1 MKIKTKRMKILIK
14 KIIFAS
20 NNKGKIRE
28 LKDILSELDIEVIS
42 QKEAGF
48 DIEADETGS
57 TFAENSAIKAKA
69 IYNIS
74 KLPVIADDSGL
85 CVDALD
91 GAPGVYSHRFA
102 GEDASDSEKCKY
114 ILEKLEN
121 ISDEK
126 RTARFICDMC
136 LIDENGREYH
146 AEGKCEG
153 KIGREEKGNNGFGY
167 DPIFIVGDRTLAELE
182 EVEKNKISHRAKAL
196 EKMTEILGK
205 QV

>member
-1 MKIKTKRMKILIK
+1 MIK

-28 LKDILSELDIEVIS
+28 LKDILSSLGIEVVS
-42 QKEAGF
+42 QREAGF
-48 DIEADETGS
+48 DIEADETGT

-69 IYNIS
+69 IYELAKI
-74 KLPVIADDSGL
+74 PVLADDSGL

-91 GAPGVYSHRFA
+91 GQPGVYSHRFA
-102 GEDASDSEKCKY
+102 GENATDEEKCRY

-121 ISDEK
+121 VSDEK

-136 LIDENGREYH
+136 FIDENGREYH

-167 DPIFIVGDRTLAELE
+167 DPIFVVGNRTLAELE
-182 EVEKNKISHRAKAL
+182 ETEKNQISHRAEAL
-196 EKMTEILGK
+196 KKMKEILK
-205 QV
+205 QF

>member
-1 MKIKTKRMKILIK
+1 MIK

-28 LKDILSELDIEVIS
+28 LKDILSPLGIEVVS
-42 QKEAGF
+42 QREAGF
-48 DIEADETGS
+48 DIEADETGT
-57 TFAENSAIKAKA
+57 TFAENSAIKARA
-69 IYNIS
+69 IYELAKI
-74 KLPVIADDSGL
+74 PVLADDSGL

-91 GAPGVYSHRFA
+91 GQPGVYSHRFA
-102 GEDASDSEKCKY
+102 GENATDEEKCRY

-136 LIDENGREYH
+136 FIDENGREYH
-146 AEGKCEG
+146 AEGRCEG

-167 DPIFIVGDRTLAELE
+167 DPIFVVGNRTLAELE
-182 EVEKNKISHRAKAL
+182 EAEKNKISHRAEAL
-196 EKMTEILGK
+196 KKMKEILK
-205 QV
+205 QF

>member
-1 MKIKTKRMKILIK
+1 MIK

-28 LKDILSELDIEVIS
+28 LKDILSPLGIEVVS
-42 QKEAGF
+42 QREAGF
-48 DIEADETGS
+48 DIEADETGT

-69 IYNIS
+69 IYELAKI
-74 KLPVIADDSGL
+74 PVLADDSGL

-91 GAPGVYSHRFA
+91 GQPGVYSHRFA
-102 GEDASDSEKCKY
+102 GENATDEEKCRY

-121 ISDEK
+121 VSDEK

-136 LIDENGREYH
+136 FIDENGREYH
-146 AEGKCEG
+146 AEGRCEG

-167 DPIFIVGDRTLAELE
+167 DPIFVVGNRTLAELE
-182 EVEKNKISHRAKAL
+182 EAEKNKISHRAEAL
-196 EKMTEILGK
+196 KKMKEILK
-205 QV
+205 QF

>member
-1 MKIKTKRMKILIK
+1 MIK

-28 LKDILSELDIEVIS
+28 LKDILSPMGIEVVS
-42 QKEAGF
+42 QREAGF
-48 DIEADETGS
+48 DIEADETGT

-69 IYNIS
+69 IYELAKI
-74 KLPVIADDSGL
+74 PVLADDSGL

-91 GAPGVYSHRFA
+91 GQPGVYSHRFA
-102 GEDASDSEKCKY
+102 GENATDEEKCRY

-136 LIDENGREYH
+136 FIDENGREYH
-146 AEGKCEG
+146 AEGRCEG
-153 KIGREEKGNNGFGY
+153 KIGKEEKGNNGFGY
-167 DPIFIVGDRTLAELE
+167 DPIFVVGNRTLAELE
-182 EVEKNKISHRAKAL
+182 EAEKNKISHRAEAL
-196 EKMTEILGK
+196 KKMKEILK
-205 QV
+205 QF

>member
-1 MKIKTKRMKILIK
+1 MIK
-14 KIIFAS
+14 KTIFAS

-28 LKDILSELDIEVIS
+28 LKDILSSLGIEVVS
-42 QKEAGF
+42 QREAGF
-48 DIEADETGS
+48 DIEADETGT

-69 IYNIS
+69 IYELAKI
-74 KLPVIADDSGL
+74 PVLADDSGL

-91 GAPGVYSHRFA
+91 GQPGVYSHRFA
-102 GEDASDSEKCKY
+102 GENATDKEKCRY

-136 LIDENGREYH
+136 FIDENGREYH
-146 AEGKCEG
+146 AEGRCEG

-167 DPIFIVGDRTLAELE
+167 DPIFVVGNRTLAELE
-182 EVEKNKISHRAKAL
+182 EAEKNQISHRAEAL
-196 EKMTEILGK
+196 KKMKEILK
-205 QV
+205 QF

>member
-1 MKIKTKRMKILIK
+1 MIK

-28 LKDILSELDIEVIS
+28 LKDILSSLGIEVVS
-42 QKEAGF
+42 QREAGF
-48 DIEADETGS
+48 DIEADETGT

-69 IYNIS
+69 IYELAKI
-74 KLPVIADDSGL
+74 PVLADDSGL

-91 GAPGVYSHRFA
+91 GQPGVYSHRFA
-102 GEDASDSEKCKY
+102 GENATDKEKCRY

-121 ISDEK
+121 VSDEK

-136 LIDENGREYH
+136 FIDENGREHH

-167 DPIFIVGDRTLAELE
+167 DPIFVVGNRTLAELE
-182 EVEKNKISHRAKAL
+182 EAEKNQISHRAEAL
-196 EKMTEILGK
+196 KKMKEILK
-205 QV
+205 QF

>member
-1 MKIKTKRMKILIK
+1 MIK

-28 LKDILSELDIEVIS
+28 LKDILSSLGIEVVS
-42 QKEAGF
+42 QREAGF
-48 DIEADETGS
+48 DIEADETGT

-69 IYNIS
+69 IYELAKI
-74 KLPVIADDSGL
+74 PVLADDSGL

-91 GAPGVYSHRFA
+91 GQPGVYSHRFA
-102 GEDASDSEKCKY
+102 GENATDEEKCRY

-121 ISDEK
+121 VSDEK
-126 RTARFICDMC
+126 RTARFICNMC
-136 LIDENGREYH
+136 FIDENGREYH

-167 DPIFIVGDRTLAELE
+167 DPIFVVGNRALAELE
-182 EVEKNKISHRAKAL
+182 EAEKNQISHRAEAL
-196 EKMTEILGK
+196 KKMKEILK
-205 QV
+205 QF

>member
-1 MKIKTKRMKILIK
+1 MIK

-28 LKDILSELDIEVIS
+28 LKDILSSLGIEVVS
-42 QKEAGF
+42 QREAGF
-48 DIEADETGS
+48 DIEADETGT

-69 IYNIS
+69 IYELAKI
-74 KLPVIADDSGL
+74 PVLADDSGL

-91 GAPGVYSHRFA
+91 GQPGVYSHRFA
-102 GEDASDSEKCKY
+102 GENATDKEKCRY

-121 ISDEK
+121 VSDEK

-136 LIDENGREYH
+136 FIDENGREYH

-167 DPIFIVGDRTLAELE
+167 DPIFVVGNRTLAELE
-182 EVEKNKISHRAKAL
+182 EAEKNQISHRAEAL
-196 EKMTEILGK
+196 KKMKEILK
-205 QV
+205 QF

>member
-1 MKIKTKRMKILIK
+1 MIK

-28 LKDILSELDIEVIS
+28 LKDILSSLGIEVVS
-42 QKEAGF
+42 QREAGF
-48 DIEADETGS
+48 DIEADETGT

-69 IYNIS
+69 IYELAKI
-74 KLPVIADDSGL
+74 PVLADDSGL

-91 GAPGVYSHRFA
+91 GQPGVYSHRFA
-102 GEDASDSEKCKY
+102 GENATDEEKCRY

-121 ISDEK
+121 VSDEK

-136 LIDENGREYH
+136 FIDESGREYH

-167 DPIFIVGDRTLAELE
+167 DPIFVVGNRTLAELE
-182 EVEKNKISHRAKAL
+182 ETEKNQISHRAEAL
-196 EKMTEILGK
+196 KKMKEILK
-205 QV
+205 QF

>member
-1 MKIKTKRMKILIK
+1 MIK

-28 LKDILSELDIEVIS
+28 LKDILSPMGIEVVS
-42 QKEAGF
+42 QREAGF
-48 DIEADETGS
+48 DIEADETGT

-69 IYNIS
+69 IYELAKI
-74 KLPVIADDSGL
+74 PVLADDSGL

-91 GAPGVYSHRFA
+91 GQPGVYSHRFA
-102 GEDASDSEKCKY
+102 GENATDEEKCRY

-136 LIDENGREYH
+136 FIDENGREYH
-146 AEGKCEG
+146 AEGRCEG
-153 KIGREEKGNNGFGY
+153 KIGKEEKGNNGFGY
-167 DPIFIVGDRTLAELE
+167 DPIFVVGNRTLAELE
-182 EVEKNKISHRAKAL
+182 ETEKNKISHRAEAL
-196 EKMTEILGK
+196 KKMKEILK
-205 QV
+205 QF

>member
-1 MKIKTKRMKILIK
+1 MIK

-28 LKDILSELDIEVIS
+28 LKDILSSLGIEVVS
-42 QKEAGF
+42 QREAGF
-48 DIEADETGS
+48 DIEADETGT

-69 IYNIS
+69 IYELAKI
-74 KLPVIADDSGL
+74 PVLADDSGL

-91 GAPGVYSHRFA
+91 GQPGVYSHRFA
-102 GEDASDSEKCKY
+102 GENATDEEKCRY

-121 ISDEK
+121 VSDEK

-136 LIDENGREYH
+136 FIDENGREYH

-167 DPIFIVGDRTLAELE
+167 DPIFVVGNRTLAGLE
-182 EVEKNKISHRAKAL
+182 EAEKNQISHRAEAL
-196 EKMTEILGK
+196 KKMKEILK
-205 QV
+205 QF

>member
-1 MKIKTKRMKILIK
+1 MIK

-28 LKDILSELDIEVIS
+28 LKDILSSLGIEVVS
-42 QKEAGF
+42 QREAGF
-48 DIEADETGS
+48 DIEADETGT

-69 IYNIS
+69 IYELAKI
-74 KLPVIADDSGL
+74 PVLADDSGL

-91 GAPGVYSHRFA
+91 GQPGVYSHRFA
-102 GEDASDSEKCKY
+102 GENATDEEKCRY

-121 ISDEK
+121 VSDEK

-136 LIDENGREYH
+136 FIDENGREYH

-167 DPIFIVGDRTLAELE
+167 DPIFVVGNRTLAELE
-182 EVEKNKISHRAKAL
+182 EAEKNQISHRAEAL
-196 EKMTEILGK
+196 KKMKEILK
-205 QV
+205 QF

>member
-1 MKIKTKRMKILIK
+1 MIK

-28 LKDILSELDIEVIS
+28 LKDILSPMGIEVVS
-42 QKEAGF
+42 QREAGF
-48 DIEADETGS
+48 DIEADETGT

-69 IYNIS
+69 IYELAKI
-74 KLPVIADDSGL
+74 PVLADDSGL

-91 GAPGVYSHRFA
+91 GQPGVYSHRFA
-102 GEDASDSEKCKY
+102 GENATDEEKCRY

-136 LIDENGREYH
+136 FIDENGREYH
-146 AEGKCEG
+146 AEGRCEG

-167 DPIFIVGDRTLAELE
+167 DPIFVVGNRTLAELE
-182 EVEKNKISHRAKAL
+182 EAEKNKISHRAEAL
-196 EKMTEILGK
+196 KKMKEILK
-205 QV
+205 QF

>member
-1 MKIKTKRMKILIK
+1 MIK

-28 LKDILSELDIEVIS
+28 LKDILSSLGIEVVS
-42 QKEAGF
+42 QREAGF
-48 DIEADETGS
+48 DIEADETGT

-69 IYNIS
+69 IYELAKI
-74 KLPVIADDSGL
+74 PVLADDSGL

-91 GAPGVYSHRFA
+91 GQPGVYSHRFA
-102 GEDASDSEKCKY
+102 GENATDEEKCRY

-121 ISDEK
+121 VSDEK

-136 LIDENGREYH
+136 FIDENGREYH

-167 DPIFIVGDRTLAELE
+167 DPIFVVGNRTLAELE
-182 EVEKNKISHRAKAL
+182 EAEKNQISHRAEAL
-196 EKMTEILGK
+196 KKMKEILK
-205 QV
+205 KF

>member
-1 MKIKTKRMKILIK
+1 MIK

-28 LKDILSELDIEVIS
+28 LKDILSPMGIEVVS
-42 QKEAGF
+42 QREAGF
-48 DIEADETGS
+48 DIEADETGT

-69 IYNIS
+69 IYELAKI
-74 KLPVIADDSGL
+74 PVLADDSGL

-91 GAPGVYSHRFA
+91 GQPGVYSHRFA
-102 GEDASDSEKCKY
+102 GENATDEEKCRY

-136 LIDENGREYH
+136 FIDENGREYH
-146 AEGKCEG
+146 AEGRCEG
-153 KIGREEKGNNGFGY
+153 KIGKEEKGNNGFGY
-167 DPIFIVGDRTLAELE
+167 DPIFVVGNRTLAELKE
-182 EVEKNKISHRAKAL
+182 AEKNKISHRAEAL
-196 EKMTEILGK
+196 KKMKEILK
-205 QV
+205 QF

>member
-1 MKIKTKRMKILIK
+1 MIK

-28 LKDILSELDIEVIS
+28 LKDILSSLGIEVVS
-42 QKEAGF
+42 QREAGF
-48 DIEADETGS
+48 DIEADETGT

-69 IYNIS
+69 IYELAKI
-74 KLPVIADDSGL
+74 PVLADDSGL

-91 GAPGVYSHRFA
+91 GQPGVYSHRFA
-102 GEDASDSEKCKY
+102 GENATDEEKCRY

-121 ISDEK
+121 VSDEK

-136 LIDENGREYH
+136 FIDENGREYH

-167 DPIFIVGDRTLAELE
+167 DPIFVVGNRTLAELE
-182 EVEKNKISHRAKAL
+182 ETEKNQISHRAEAL
-196 EKMTEILGK
+196 NKMKEILK
-205 QV
+205 QF

>member
-1 MKIKTKRMKILIK
+1 MIK

-28 LKDILSELDIEVIS
+28 LKDILSPLGIEVVS
-42 QKEAGF
+42 QREAGF
-48 DIEADETGS
+48 DIEADETGT

-69 IYNIS
+69 IYELAKI
-74 KLPVIADDSGL
+74 PVLADDSGL

-91 GAPGVYSHRFA
+91 GQPGVYSHRFA
-102 GEDASDSEKCKY
+102 GENATDEEKCRY

-136 LIDENGREYH
+136 FIDENGREYH
-146 AEGKCEG
+146 AEGRCEG
-153 KIGREEKGNNGFGY
+153 KIGKEEKGNNGFGY
-167 DPIFIVGDRTLAELE
+167 DPIFVVGNRTLAELE
-182 EVEKNKISHRAKAL
+182 EAEKNKISHRAEAL
-196 EKMTEILGK
+196 KKMKEILK
-205 QV
+205 QF

>member
-1 MKIKTKRMKILIK
+1 MIK

-28 LKDILSELDIEVIS
+28 LKDILSSLGIEVVS
-42 QKEAGF
+42 QREAGF
-48 DIEADETGS
+48 DIEADETGT

-69 IYNIS
+69 IYELAKI
-74 KLPVIADDSGL
+74 PVLADDSGL

-91 GAPGVYSHRFA
+91 GQPGVYSHRFA
-102 GEDASDSEKCKY
+102 GENTTDEEKCRY

-121 ISDEK
+121 VSDEK

-136 LIDENGREYH
+136 FIDENGREYH

-153 KIGREEKGNNGFGY
+153 VIGREDKGNNGFGY
-167 DPIFIVGDRTLAELE
+167 DPIFVVGNRTLAELE
-182 EVEKNKISHRAKAL
+182 ETEKNQISHRAEAL
-196 EKMTEILGK
+196 KKMKEILK
-205 QV
+205 QF

>member
-1 MKIKTKRMKILIK
+1 MIK

-28 LKDILSELDIEVIS
+28 LKDILSSLGIEVVS
-42 QKEAGF
+42 QREAGF
-48 DIEADETGS
+48 DIEADETGT

-69 IYNIS
+69 IYELAKI
-74 KLPVIADDSGL
+74 PVLADDSGL

-91 GAPGVYSHRFA
+91 GQPGVYSHRFA
-102 GEDASDSEKCKY
+102 GENATDEEKCRY

-121 ISDEK
+121 VSDEK

-136 LIDENGREYH
+136 FIDENGREYH

-167 DPIFIVGDRTLAELE
+167 DPIFVVGNRTLAELE
-182 EVEKNKISHRAKAL
+182 EVEKNQISHRAEAL
-196 EKMTEILGK
+196 KKMKEILK
-205 QV
+205 QF

>member
-1 MKIKTKRMKILIK
+1 MIK

-28 LKDILSELDIEVIS
+28 LKDILSSLGIEVVS
-42 QKEAGF
+42 QREAGF
-48 DIEADETGS
+48 DIEADETGT

-69 IYNIS
+69 IYELAKI
-74 KLPVIADDSGL
+74 PVLADDSGL

-91 GAPGVYSHRFA
+91 GQPGVYSHRFA
-102 GEDASDSEKCKY
+102 GENATDEEKCRY

-121 ISDEK
+121 VSDEK
-126 RTARFICDMC
+126 RTARFICNMC
-136 LIDENGREYH
+136 FIDENGREYH

-167 DPIFIVGDRTLAELE
+167 DPIFVVGNRTLAELE
-182 EVEKNKISHRAKAL
+182 EAEKNQISHRAEAL
-196 EKMTEILGK
+196 KKMKEILK
-205 QV
+205 QF

>member
-1 MKIKTKRMKILIK
+1 MIK

-28 LKDILSELDIEVIS
+28 LKDILSPMGIEVVS
-42 QKEAGF
+42 QREAGF
-48 DIEADETGS
+48 DIEADETGT

-69 IYNIS
+69 IYELAKI
-74 KLPVIADDSGL
+74 PVLADDSGL

-91 GAPGVYSHRFA
+91 GQPGVYSHRFA
-102 GEDASDSEKCKY
+102 GENATDEEKCRY

-121 ISDEK
+121 VSDEK

-136 LIDENGREYH
+136 FIDENGREYH
-146 AEGKCEG
+146 AEGRCEG

-167 DPIFIVGDRTLAELE
+167 DPIFVVGNRTLAELE
-182 EVEKNKISHRAKAL
+182 EAEKNKISHRAEAL
-196 EKMTEILGK
+196 KKMKEILK
-205 QV
+205 QF

>member
-1 MKIKTKRMKILIK
+1 MIK

-28 LKDILSELDIEVIS
+28 LKDILSSLGIEVVS
-42 QKEAGF
+42 QREAGF
-48 DIEADETGS
+48 DIEADETGT

-69 IYNIS
+69 IYELAKI
-74 KLPVIADDSGL
+74 PVLADDSGL
-85 CVDALD
+85 CVDVLD
-91 GAPGVYSHRFA
+91 GQPGVYSHRFA
-102 GEDASDSEKCKY
+102 GENATDEEKCRY

-121 ISDEK
+121 VSDEK

-136 LIDENGREYH
+136 FIDESGREYH

-167 DPIFIVGDRTLAELE
+167 DPIFVVGNRTLAELE
-182 EVEKNKISHRAKAL
+182 ETEKNQISHRAEAL
-196 EKMTEILGK
+196 KKMKEILK
-205 QV
+205 QF